1 MQTET
6 ALPRSCRTGTGT
18 DWLAQGWHLF
28 TFSPGL
34 WIVLV
39 LVLFLVFVALGFVP
53 IVGFLLGQVIAPA
66 LAGGVLLAAR
76 DAEARRPLDL
86 GRLFE
91 PLTREGS
98 RGDIVILGL
107 LYLGG
112 YIAAAAASLVLVL
125 LAVGTAAIGGG
136 ATLDPAAID
145 DATAASMGMGA
156 LLAVLLWLVLA
167 MAVAALFLYA
177 IPLVALGGAT
187 PIDALTRGV
196 HGLLRN
202 WKPLLLLGLIWT
214 VLAILAT
221 LPLMLGWLIL
231 APVTYGAWY
240 ASYRDIFEPAPAT

>member
-1 MQTET
+1 MET
-6 ALPRSCRTGTGT
+6 ATASPRTCATAMGT
-18 DWLAQGWHLF
+18 DWLAQGWRLF
-28 TFSPGL
+28 TFSPGQ

-98 RGDIVILGL
+98 RGDIIILGL
-107 LYLGG
+107 LYVGG
-112 YIAAAAASLVLVL
+112 YIAAAVLGVIVL
-125 LAVGTAAIGGG
+125 LVVAGSAAIGGH
-136 ATLDPAAID
+136 ALMDPANID
-145 DATAASMGMGA
+145 SATAASMGLGA
-156 LLAVLLWLVLA
+156 ILAVLIWLLLAVLVT
-167 MAVAALFLYA
+167 ALFFYA
-177 IPLVALGGAT
+177 IPLVALAGAP
-187 PIDALTRGV
+187 PIDAVTRGV
-196 HGLLRN
+196 RGLLVN
-202 WKPLLLLGLIWT
+202 WKPLLVLGLIWT

-221 LPLMLGWLIL
+221 LPLMLGWFVL

-240 ASYRDIFEPAPAT
+240 ASYRDIFEPVPAA